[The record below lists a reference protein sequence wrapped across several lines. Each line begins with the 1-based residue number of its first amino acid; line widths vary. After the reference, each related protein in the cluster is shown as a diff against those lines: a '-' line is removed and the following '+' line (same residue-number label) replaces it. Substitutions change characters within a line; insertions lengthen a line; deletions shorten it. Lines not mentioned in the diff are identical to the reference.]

1 VNLRTLHAAI
11 ITPWH
16 PARRYARVAP
26 SFREIE
32 VAAQEIVIAAP
43 RLKAAVQAIVAMGG
57 SEPRE
62 ADLVAGNLVEANLTG
77 HDSHGVGMIPRYVKS
92 LLEGGLRTNQHPRIL
107 LDTGV
112 MVRVDG
118 QAGYGQ
124 VIGLEAMTLGIAR
137 VKKHGVCVVATANS
151 HHLGRIGH
159 WAEQCLEAGLVSL
172 HFVNVISRPI
182 VAPWGGRDARFGTNP
197 VCIGIPRAGGE
208 HFVLD
213 FATSRIAQGKTRVA
227 HNQGKRLEPGIIID
241 DKGDP
246 TTDPRYTVIPPYGA
260 IMPFGEH
267 KGSGLA
273 LAAELLGGALTGS
286 GTQHM
291 ADQGKMRVVN
301 GMLSVLIDPDALGA
315 TPYFAAQVEA
325 FVAWEKAS
333 PAAAGVDR
341 VKIAG
346 DPERAYRKQRLA
358 EGIAVDATTWEEILR
373 AAESLKLPRT
383 EVQKLGGIDPS

>member
-1 VNLRTLHAAI
+1 LAAGSTLCESSALV
-11 ITPWH
+11 H
-16 PARRYARVAP
+16 PETA
-26 SFREIE
+26 
-32 VAAQEIVIAAP
+32 VAAQEIVIGAP
-43 RLKAAVQAIVAMGG
+43 RLKAAIEAIVAQGG

-92 LLEGGLRTNQHPRIL
+92 LLEGGLVVNQHPQIL
-107 LDTGV
+107 LDTGS
-112 MVRVDG
+112 MLRLDG
-118 QAGYGQ
+118 RAGYGQ
-124 VIGLEAMTLGIAR
+124 VIGREAMALGIERA
-137 VKKHGVCVVATANS
+137 KQHGSCVVALGNS

-197 VCIGIPRAGGE
+197 VCIGVPRANGE
-208 HFVLD
+208 PFVLD

-227 HNQGKRLEPGIIID
+227 HNQGKQLDPGIVID

-246 TTDPRYTVIPPYGA
+246 TTNPRYSVIPPFGA

-273 LAAELLGGALTGS
+273 LACELLGGALAGG

-291 ADQGKMRVVN
+291 PDQGKMRVLN
-301 GMLSVLIDPDALGA
+301 GMLSILIDPVALG
-315 TPYFAAQVEA
+315 TAQFLAEQAEA
-325 FVAWEKAS
+325 FIAREQAS
-333 PAAAGVDR
+333 PPAAGVER
-341 VKIAG
+341 VLIAG
-346 DPERAYRKQRLA
+346 DPERAHRKERLA
-358 EGIAVDATTWEEILR
+358 SGIPVDATTWEEILD
-373 AAESLKLPRT
+373 AGEKLKLPRD
-383 EVQKLGGIDPS
+383 EVRKLAAI

>member
-1 VNLRTLHAAI
+1 
-11 ITPWH
+11 
-16 PARRYARVAP
+16 
-26 SFREIE
+26 
-32 VAAQEIVIAAP
+32 VAAQEIVIDAP
-43 RLKAAVQAIVAMGG
+43 RLKGAIETIVAKGG

-92 LLEGGLRTNQHPRIL
+92 LLEGGLRVNQHPMVL
-107 LDTGV
+107 LDTGA
-112 MVRVDG
+112 MLRVDG

-124 VIGLEAMTLGIAR
+124 VIGLESMDLGIERAG
-137 VKKHGVCVVATANS
+137 KHGVCVVATANS

-159 WAEQCLEAGLVSL
+159 WAEQCLAAGLVSL

-197 VCIGIPRAGGE
+197 VCIGIPRRNGE
-208 HFVLD
+208 PVVLD

-227 HNQGKRLEPGIIID
+227 HNQGKTLEPGIVID
-241 DKGDP
+241 DKGEP
-246 TTDPRYTVIPPYGA
+246 TTNPRYSVIPPFGA

-273 LAAELLGGALTGS
+273 LACELLGGALTGS

-291 ADQGKMRVVN
+291 PDEGKMRVLN
-301 GMLSVLIDPDALGA
+301 GMLSIIIDPAALGTA
-315 TPYFAAQVEA
+315 EVLAEEAEA
-325 FVAWEKAS
+325 FIAWEKAS
-333 PAAAGVDR
+333 PPAAGVDR

-358 EGIAVDATTWEEILR
+358 EGIAVDATTWEEILK
-373 AAESLKLPRT
+373 AAEALKLPRA
-383 EVQKLGGIDPS
+383 EVQKLAGLD